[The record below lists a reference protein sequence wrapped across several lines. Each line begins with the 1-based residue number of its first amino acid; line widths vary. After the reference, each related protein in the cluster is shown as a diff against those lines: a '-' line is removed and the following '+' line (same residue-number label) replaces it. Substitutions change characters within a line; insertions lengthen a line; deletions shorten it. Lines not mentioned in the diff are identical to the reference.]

1 MTPTLASLLAVAVL
15 AVLHLG
21 AGMLRFL
28 EGYPR
33 SIWLSLAGGVSVAY
47 VFVQLLPELNE
58 GQEAVAEVVG
68 EGLAFIKSHVYLL
81 ALLGL
86 AVFDGLEWAATASP
100 RRRRAA
106 GAEDG
111 PSAGVL

>member
-1 MTPTLASLLAVAVL
+1 MLPTVAALAAPYLVA
-15 AVLHLG
+15 G
-21 AGMLRFL
+21 KLRFP
-28 EGYPR
+28 EGYPCR
-33 SIWLSLAGGVSVAY
+33 VRLSLAGGVSVAY

-86 AVFDGLEWAATASP
+86 AVFYGLEWAATASP

-111 PSAGVL
+111 PSAGVF